1 MLSKREKL
9 FAAVSDLHGLICPV
23 CRRLL
28 SRQGDN
34 LICAGGHAINV
45 NRRGCVN
52 LLSAQADT
60 FYDAALFAA
69 RERVFAAGR
78 YQPVADAIDALLPD
92 APQKLLDAGCG
103 EGWYLNALLT
113 RRTDSIG
120 AGIDISRDAI
130 LQATNQPCQAVWC
143 VGICAAC
150 LCGRHVFRRAGCAD
164 PRELRRVPPRIIPGR
179 HAGEGL
185 SGAGLFAGDS
195 RGAGHVRLRGRAG
208 GCVPAGEGTAG
219 KGGAGA

>member
-9 FAAVSDLHGLICPV
+9 FAAVSNLHGLICPV

-69 RERVFAAGR
+69 RERVFAAGC
-78 YQPVADAIDALLPD
+78 YQPDEEAIHALLGP
-92 APQKLLDAGCG
+92 AREKTSRSACWTRAAAKAG
-103 EGWYLNALLT
+103 T
-113 RRTDSIG
+113 
-120 AGIDISRDAI
+120 
-130 LQATNQPCQAVWC
+130 
-143 VGICAAC
+143 
-150 LCGRHVFRRAGCAD
+150 
-164 PRELRRVPPRIIPGR
+164 
-179 HAGEGL
+179 
-185 SGAGLFAGDS
+185 
-195 RGAGHVRLRGRAG
+195 
-208 GCVPAGEGTAG
+208 
-219 KGGAGA
+219 

>member
-69 RERVFAAGR
+69 RERVFAAGC

-130 LQATNQPCQAVWC
+130 LQATNPAKPSGAW
-143 VGICAAC
+143 GICAAC
-150 LCGRHVFRRAGCAD
+150 L
-164 PRELRRVPPRIIPGR
+164 LRTARFPP
-179 HAGEGL
+179 
-185 SGAGLFAGDS
+185 
-195 RGAGHVRLRGRAG
+195 
-208 GCVPAGEGTAG
+208 CWMC
-219 KGGAGA
+219 

>member
-69 RERVFAAGR
+69 RERVFTAGC

-103 EGWYLNALLT
+103 EGWYLNSLLT

-143 VGICAAC
+143 VG
-150 LCGRHVFRRAGCAD
+150 D
-164 PRELRRVPPRIIPGR
+164 LRRLPFADGTFPP
-179 HAGEGL
+179 
-185 SGAGLFAGDS
+185 
-195 RGAGHVRLRGRAG
+195 
-208 GCVPAGEGTAG
+208 CWMC
-219 KGGAGA
+219 

>member
-34 LICAGGHAINV
+34 LICAGGHAVNV

-69 RERVFAAGR
+69 RERVFAAGC

-92 APQKLLDAGCG
+92 APQKLLDA
-103 EGWYLNALLT
+103 AAVK
-113 RRTDSIG
+113 
-120 AGIDISRDAI
+120 AG
-130 LQATNQPCQAVWC
+130 T
-143 VGICAAC
+143 
-150 LCGRHVFRRAGCAD
+150 
-164 PRELRRVPPRIIPGR
+164 
-179 HAGEGL
+179 
-185 SGAGLFAGDS
+185 
-195 RGAGHVRLRGRAG
+195 
-208 GCVPAGEGTAG
+208 
-219 KGGAGA
+219 